1 MAIQAPKGTKDVLP
15 ADSYLWQHLEKTARE
30 SAMLAGFG
38 EIRTPVF
45 EHTELFL
52 RGVGDT
58 TDVVQK
64 EMYTFEDKGKRSVT
78 LKPEGTAG
86 AVRALIESG
95 LAAAAM
101 PQKLFYLNCPVFR
114 YENPQSGRLREHHQF
129 GVEAFGSASPEMD
142 ADVVSV
148 ALDVLKKLGLKDLS
162 LTINS
167 IGCAQC
173 RGAYQEALRA
183 YLRPHLD
190 QMCQTCQERFERNP
204 LRILDCKEPACK
216 QINAGAPSILDC
228 LCADC
233 REHFEAFK
241 RLLEKMGVAYRVDPG
256 IVRGL
261 DYYTR
266 TVFEVITRVDGK
278 ELTICGGGRY
288 DKLVKTIGGPDLPGV
303 GFGMGMERVLM
314 VAQAQGCVF
323 EKPDVCDLFIC
334 TMGQAAKD
342 KAFELV
348 HALRARGVR
357 ADLDT
362 MDRSLKAQLKYCGKA
377 GFPRVLILGD
387 DELSS
392 GQYKLRDMRSSAE
405 QTLSEQALLAF
416 F

>member
-15 ADSYLWQHLEKTARE
+15 ADSYLWQHLEKTARKARCWPALAK
-30 SAMLAGFG
+30 SARRCLN
-38 EIRTPVF
+38 
-45 EHTELFL
+45 HTELFL

-86 AVRALIESG
+86 AVRALIESV
-95 LAAAAM
+95 L
-101 PQKLFYLNCPVFR
+101 PPPRCPRSFFISELPVFR
-114 YENPQSGRLREHHQF
+114 YENPQSGRLQRRTPP
-129 GVEAFGSASPEMD
+129 VWRGSVWQRQPGMD

-204 LRILDCKEPACK
+204 LRILDCRSRM
-216 QINAGAPSILDC
+216 Q
-228 LCADC
+228 ADQ
-233 REHFEAFK
+233 RRRAVDSGLSVRELPEHFEALK
-241 RLLEKMGVAYRVDPG
+241 RLLKKMGVAYRVDPG

-288 DKLVKTIGGPDLPGV
+288 DKLVKTI
-303 GFGMGMERVLM
+303 
-314 VAQAQGCVF
+314 
-323 EKPDVCDLFIC
+323 
-334 TMGQAAKD
+334 
-342 KAFELV
+342 
-348 HALRARGVR
+348 
-357 ADLDT
+357 
-362 MDRSLKAQLKYCGKA
+362 A
-377 GFPRVLILGD
+377 GRTCP
-387 DELSS
+387 
-392 GQYKLRDMRSSAE
+392 A
-405 QTLSEQALLAF
+405 
-416 F
+416 